1 MLRFE
6 AKRELERIEP
16 VVEVIVVASPA
27 AMLASTPSALALSP
41 DGDAS
46 HGAPRSW
53 DVVPKNA
60 SPQRARVQVDT
71 TLICILRNPHM
82 LDKACFLA
90 I

>member
-1 MLRFE
+1 MLHFE

-46 HGAPRSW
+46 HGTESHVPR
-53 DVVPKNA
+53 PHRG
-60 SPQRARVQVDT
+60 RAFK
-71 TLICILRNPHM
+71 LIQH
-82 LDKACFLA
+82 
-90 I
+90 